1 MCTSKRTDQ
10 SRAPGSNVE
19 GRVEGAAGVRHG
31 VVLPS
36 VREHARFTY
45 RYHHNQNKIK
55 SRRADYRKFFELDF
69 TILGTF

>member
-1 MCTSKRTDQ
+1 MGSATLYITMDISARTDQ
-10 SRAPGSNVE
+10 SGAPGGNVE

-45 RYHHNQNKIK
+45 RSHYN
-55 SRRADYRKFFELDF
+55 
-69 TILGTF
+69 